1 MFCRNCGKE
10 LIGTP
15 EICLGCGARPMAGT
29 SFCHGCGASITPL
42 TEICVKCGV
51 RVAKAAKEEISPK
64 SRLTTTLL
72 AFFLGVF
79 GAHRFYTGRIGTAV
93 TMLVLWIVGLAT
105 LWILVGIPFVIAVG
119 IWAFVD
125 FIIAVAGA
133 ATDKEG
139 RAIKNW

>member
-51 RVAKAAKEEISPK
+51 RVAKSAEAGVSSK
-64 SRLTTTLL
+64 SRLAVTLL
-72 AFFLGVF
+72 CVLPAWFFVNGV
-79 GAHRFYTGRIGTAV
+79 HRFYLGKIGTGIL
-93 TMLVLWIVGLAT
+93 MLLTLGGL
-105 LWILVGIPFVIAVG
+105 G
-119 IWAFVD
+119 IWTLID
-125 FIIAVAGA
+125 FIYAVSGNMK
-133 ATDKEG
+133 DKEG
-139 RAIKNW
+139 KVIKNWSA